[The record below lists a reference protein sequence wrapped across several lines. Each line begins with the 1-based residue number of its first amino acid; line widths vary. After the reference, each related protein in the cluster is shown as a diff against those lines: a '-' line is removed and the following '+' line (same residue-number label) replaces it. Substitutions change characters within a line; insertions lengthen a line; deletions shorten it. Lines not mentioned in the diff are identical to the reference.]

1 MPTQSRR
8 EFLNGAGRLLSGGAA
23 AALVHRL
30 GLVNARA
37 QSANCDGYKA
47 LVCVF
52 LFGGNDANNTV
63 VPVRAAQNH
72 ADYAR
77 IRGVLALSE
86 TQLQQITARTGGAV
100 YGLHPRLSDLRAL
113 YEQGRM
119 AVVLNV
125 GTLAAPLTRAQ
136 YQQSGAVVPANL
148 FSHSDQQAEWQNS
161 SATAQTA
168 TGWGGRVADRMA
180 SCNTSQSFPTVLS
193 LSGNTIFGA
202 GQQTRLGTLVPNST
216 VGLQG
221 FGRIPNPR
229 YTAFQQLLQ
238 FDDGVALVKAANTI
252 SASGLSDS
260 EAVNAALAAK
270 SKITTAFPNT
280 SLAQQLKSVALLTEV
295 RATLGVRRQ
304 VFFCSLGG
312 FDTHQNEVSAHDT
325 LMTQVG
331 PALAAFYKATEE
343 LGIAGQVTTFTASE
357 FSRTAQ
363 ANGNSGADHGWGGH
377 HLILGGA
384 VKGGDVYGKYP
395 TLDLNGPDDANN
407 RGVYI
412 PTIAVDQYNA
422 TLAAWFGVATADLN
436 AVFPNLK
443 NFSASNLGFMA

>member
-1 MPTQSRR
+1 
-8 EFLNGAGRLLSGGAA
+8 
-23 AALVHRL
+23 
-30 GLVNARA
+30 
-37 QSANCDGYKA
+37 
-47 LVCVF
+47 
-52 LFGGNDANNTV
+52 
-63 VPVRAAQNH
+63 
-72 ADYAR
+72 
-77 IRGVLALSE
+77 
-86 TQLQQITARTGGAV
+86 
-100 YGLHPRLSDLRAL
+100 
-113 YEQGRM
+113 
-119 AVVLNV
+119 
-125 GTLAAPLTRAQ
+125 
-136 YQQSGAVVPANL
+136 VVPANL